1 MKTASTFPPK
11 TRIGVTPCVRGR
23 VILGFVACSAS
34 RNFIAYVGQSVPL
47 QMETNRFSAA
57 IVIGLGGAKKKRGTM
72 RWKNNAGVPILCHP
86 YKTRRTCVRH
96 DITRPDS
103 LVERRLIRDDCHR
116 EHRLRPGVAALLGVS
131 RFRRIR

>member
-11 TRIGVTPCVRGR
+11 TRIGITPCERGR

-34 RNFIAYVGQSVPL
+34 RNFIVYVGQSVPL

-72 RWKNNAGVPILCHP
+72 RWKNNGIPILCYP
-86 YKTRRTCVRH
+86 YKTRRTTGRL

-116 EHRLRPGVAALLGVS
+116 KHRLRPSVAALLGVS